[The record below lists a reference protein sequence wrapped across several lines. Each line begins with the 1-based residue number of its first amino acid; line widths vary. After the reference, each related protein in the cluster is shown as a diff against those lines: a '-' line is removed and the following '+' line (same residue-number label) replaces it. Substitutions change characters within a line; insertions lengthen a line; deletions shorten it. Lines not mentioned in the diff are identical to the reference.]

1 MESTS
6 KSYSENYKVL
16 EDIHNKLQ
24 SGQNNPNVI
33 DELAPMLEAASKSYQ
48 ACKTRIEAAEKFIAE
63 FESNTNAKD

>member
-6 KSYSENYKVL
+6 KSYSENYKIL

-48 ACKTRIEAAEKFIAE
+48 ACKERIEAAEKFVAK
-63 FESNTNAKD
+63 FERDEKDG